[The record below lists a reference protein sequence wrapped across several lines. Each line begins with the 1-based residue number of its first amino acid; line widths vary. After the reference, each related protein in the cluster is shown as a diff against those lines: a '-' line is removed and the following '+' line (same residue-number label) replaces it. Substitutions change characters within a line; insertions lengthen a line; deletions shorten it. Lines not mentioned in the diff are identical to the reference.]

1 MKNRILC
8 PTRGG
13 KASYANQD
21 RAIALAKEREAE
33 LLFLYV
39 SNVKFLGL
47 TSLPFIVD
55 IETELDEMGE
65 FILTMAQ
72 ERADKA
78 GVQAEITVE
87 RGVFHEVL
95 KAVVQ
100 EHKISTVVLGSS
112 KEGTGFTTEEY
123 VQKLGETISREM
135 GVEFIVLRDGEV
147 QKVFKPQGSGSSVA

>member
-21 RAIALAKEREAE
+21 RAIALAKERDSD

-65 FILTMAQ
+65 FILIMAQ

-78 GVQAEITVE
+78 GVHAEITVE
-87 RGVFHEVL
+87 RGVFDKVL
-95 KAVVQ
+95 KIVIQ
-100 EHKISTVVLGSS
+100 EQQISTVVLGSS
-112 KEGTGFTTEEY
+112 KEGTGITTEEY
-123 VQKLGETISREM
+123 VQKLGETISQEL
-135 GVEFIVLRDGEV
+135 GVEFIVLKDGEI
-147 QKVFKPQGSGSSVA
+147 QKVFNQ

>member
-21 RAIALAKEREAE
+21 QAIALARERDAE

-65 FILTMAQ
+65 FILLMAQ
-72 ERADKA
+72 ERAEKA
-78 GVQAEITVE
+78 GVHAEITVE
-87 RGVFHEVL
+87 RGVFHEVI
-95 KAVVQ
+95 KSVIQ
-100 EHKISTVVLGSS
+100 EKQINTVVLGSS
-112 KEGTGFTTEEY
+112 QEGTGVTTEDY
-123 VQKLGETISREM
+123 VQKLGETISQDM
-135 GVEFIVLRDGEV
+135 QVEFIVLRDGEI
-147 QKVFKPQGSGSSVA
+147 QKTFKPQEQS

>member
-33 LLFLYV
+33 LLFMYV

-87 RGVFHEVL
+87 RGVFHEVV
-95 KAVVQ
+95 KAVIK
-100 EHKISTVVLGSS
+100 EHEINTVVLGSS
-112 KEGTGFTTEEY
+112 KGGTGFTTEEY
-123 VQKLGETISREM
+123 VQKLGETISQEM
-135 GVEFIVLRDGEV
+135 SVEFIVLRDGEI
-147 QKVFKPQGSGSSVA
+147 QKVFKPQEN

>member
-21 RAIALAKEREAE
+21 RAIALAKEREAD

-65 FILTMAQ
+65 FILIMAQ

-87 RGVFHEVL
+87 RGVFDKVL
-95 KAVVQ
+95 KAVIQ
-100 EHKISTVVLGSS
+100 EQQISTVVLGSS
-112 KEGTGFTTEEY
+112 KEGTGITTEEY
-123 VQKLGETISREM
+123 VQKLGETISQEL
-135 GVEFIVLRDGEV
+135 GVEFIVLRDGEI
-147 QKVFKPQGSGSSVA
+147 QKVFNQ

>member
-21 RAIALAKEREAE
+21 RAIALAKERDSD

-65 FILTMAQ
+65 FILIMAQ
-72 ERADKA
+72 ERAEKA
-78 GVQAEITVE
+78 GVHAEITVE
-87 RGVFHEVL
+87 RGVFDKVL
-95 KAVVQ
+95 KAVIQ
-100 EHKISTVVLGSS
+100 EQQISTVVLGSS
-112 KEGTGFTTEEY
+112 KEGTGITTEEY
-123 VQKLGETISREM
+123 VQKLGETISQEL
-135 GVEFIVLRDGEV
+135 GVEFIVLKDGEI
-147 QKVFKPQGSGSSVA
+147 QKVFNQ

>member
-21 RAIALAKEREAE
+21 RAIALAKEREAD

-39 SNVKFLGL
+39 SDVKFLGL

-72 ERADKA
+72 ERAEKA
-78 GVQAEITVE
+78 GVHAEITVE

-95 KAVVQ
+95 KVVIQ
-100 EHKISTVVLGSS
+100 DNQINTVVLGSS
-112 KEGTGFTTEEY
+112 QEGTGITTEDY
-123 VQKLGETISREM
+123 VQKLGETISQEM

-147 QKVFKPQGSGSSVA
+147 RKIFNPK

>member
-33 LLFLYV
+33 LLFMYV